1 MGEYLILVAIDIAGL
16 MVIWFVLK
24 ARVRKSLEL
33 DGLLAEAR
41 KEVRL
46 LNLELNETTERNIS
60 LIEDRLS
67 GLREAMAEADR
78 RLGLLKREAGKR
90 QAETEVYSRL
100 GRRAAIVQA
109 DVTGLPSDLDSQTGT
124 LSAGQPAVRSAR
136 TMPDFH
142 SNSDPADSVGGYAG
156 ESVQLPPG
164 GAVPARAMATEPEPP
179 VQVPPRHPE
188 PDPPSRRER
197 VLGLH
202 RNGFSADIIASKVGA
217 TIAEVELLISLD
229 EGRRGQGAEARAL
242 NEGWGNEQ

>member
-90 QAETEVYSRL
+90 QTETEVYSKL

-109 DVTGLPSDLDSQTGT
+109 DTSGPSSDLDSQPGAQ
-124 LSAGQPAVRSAR
+124 SAGQPAARSAW
-136 TMPDFH
+136 TMPKDLN
-142 SNSDPADSVGGYAG
+142 NSEPADTTGGYSG
-156 ESVQLPPG
+156 EPVQLPPG
-164 GAVPARAMATEPEPP
+164 GAVPARAMATEPAPP
-179 VQVPPRHPE
+179 VPVPPRQPE
-188 PDPPSRRER
+188 IAPPSRRER

-229 EGRRGQGAEARAL
+229 EGRRGQGAEVRAL
-242 NEGWGNEQ
+242 DEGWGNEQ